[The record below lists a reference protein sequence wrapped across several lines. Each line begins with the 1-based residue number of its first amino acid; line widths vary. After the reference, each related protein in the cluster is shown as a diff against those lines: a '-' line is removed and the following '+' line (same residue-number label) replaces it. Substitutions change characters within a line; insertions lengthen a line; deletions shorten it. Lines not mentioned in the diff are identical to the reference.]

1 MFSNDFTKFEAFFKI
16 IFKKEVSLE
25 FKGSSHCP
33 VYSASQGLFLSTSTA
48 ILILKMTV
56 YYKYIHT
63 YLHMYIQKK
72 SLNGNFNFI
81 HSSRVQFMLFWF
93 SVVVCAS
100 SEFSILKFLSSIL
113 HSHWLRIC
121 MQYHNHLYA
130 SNLKVSDDVELL
142 CNR

>member
-1 MFSNDFTKFEAFFKI
+1 MSCLFSESRTVPFNFNFNCNFDFKND
-16 IFKKEVSLE
+16 SLL
-25 FKGSSHCP
+25 
-33 VYSASQGLFLSTSTA
+33 Q
-48 ILILKMTV
+48 
-56 YYKYIHT
+56 IHT
-63 YLHMYIQKK
+63 YIPTYVYTKK